1 MGPNLPDAI
10 DRDQTRRVRLVGPKD
25 EREKS
30 MEVVLQ
36 ELTKHFG
43 QKPAVN
49 RINVSIKD
57 GEFLS
62 IVGPSGCGKTTTLRL
77 IAGFIK
83 PDYGRV
89 IFNGEVVDDLPPR
102 KRDVG
107 IVFQN
112 YALFPNMSVS
122 NNIAFGLRARK
133 IPEREV
139 IQKVEELIELV
150 KLTGKENDYP
160 KQLSGGQQ
168 QRVAL
173 ARALAISPKILLLDE
188 PLSALDAKV
197 RLMLRYE
204 VKRIQQQS
212 GITTIYVTHD
222 QEEALSISDRV
233 VVMDQGIILQVGSPE
248 AIYQNPENEFV
259 ASFIGISNM
268 LKGASMLGNSGEATW
283 GGRALKV
290 PFLSKRTGNV
300 TLLVRPE
307 KIRLFKELPRGESVP
322 QEMNFLPGR
331 IEGKVFLGSL
341 VRVAV
346 EVHNQT
352 VLVDVSQ
359 FGKINMKGGDQVY
372 LGFSREDV
380 LVL

>member
-1 MGPNLPDAI
+1 
-10 DRDQTRRVRLVGPKD
+10 
-25 EREKS
+25 
-30 MEVVLQ
+30 MEVILE

-43 QKPAVN
+43 QKPAVD
-49 RINVSIKD
+49 RVDLSIND

-89 IFNGEVVDDLPPR
+89 IFDGQAVNDLPPR

-112 YALFPNMSVS
+112 YALFPNLSVS
-122 NNIAFGLRARK
+122 GNIAFGLRARK
-133 IPEREV
+133 IPESEV
-139 IQKVEELIELV
+139 VQKVRELIELV
-150 KLTGKENDYP
+150 KLTGRENDYP

-233 VVMDQGIILQVGSPE
+233 AVMDQGVILQVGPPE
-248 AIYQNPENEFV
+248 AIYQNPGNEFV
-259 ASFIGISNM
+259 ASFIGISNI
-268 LKGASMLGNSGEATW
+268 LKGASMLGKSGEATW
-283 GGRALKV
+283 GKRRLKV
-290 PFLSKRTGNV
+290 PLLPGKTGNV
-300 TLLVRPE
+300 SLLVRPE
-307 KIRLFKELPRGESVP
+307 KIRVFKEVTGDESFL

-352 VLVDVSQ
+352 VLADVSQ

>member
-1 MGPNLPDAI
+1 
-10 DRDQTRRVRLVGPKD
+10 
-25 EREKS
+25 
-30 MEVVLQ
+30 MEVILQ
-36 ELTKHFG
+36 ELTKYFG

-49 RINVSIKD
+49 RIDVSIKD

-150 KLTGKENDYP
+150 KLTGKESDYP

-233 VVMDQGIILQVGSPE
+233 VVMDQGVILQVGSPE

-283 GGRALKV
+283 GERALKV
-290 PFLSKRTGNV
+290 PFLSERAGDV

-307 KIRLFKELPRGESVP
+307 KIRLVKELPRGESVP

-352 VLVDVSQ
+352 VLADVSQ